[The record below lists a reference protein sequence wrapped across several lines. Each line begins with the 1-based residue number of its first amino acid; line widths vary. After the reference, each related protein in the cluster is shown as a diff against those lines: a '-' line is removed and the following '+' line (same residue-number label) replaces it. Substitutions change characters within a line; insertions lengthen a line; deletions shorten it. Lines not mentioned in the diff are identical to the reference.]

1 MAKQTTEEE
10 FNLRRLTRR
19 RLIGAVALVLLVVIL
34 LPVVFDSDPAQT
46 AGNGIELRIPNK
58 DSVGEFQPKIN
69 LPELEKMASA
79 VAAASDVASVP
90 AVTSP
95 PVAKVVPTP
104 VAKPVVPAQAVSK
117 PKPEAK
123 PKVEAKPHAVPK
135 TGWAVQVGAFAN
147 VDTARNL
154 QVKLYKEGYHAYTE
168 KAGNVIRVRVGSYPT
183 LEAAEKVK
191 SKLETQGMQS
201 NVINL
206 DQGL

>member
-34 LPVVFDSDPAQT
+34 LPVVFDSDPAPT

-79 VAAASDVASVP
+79 VAAASEVASAP
-90 AVTSP
+90 AVTSA
-95 PVAKVVPTP
+95 PVAKVVPAP
-104 VAKPVVPAQAVSK
+104 VAKPVVPAQTVSK

-147 VDTARNL
+147 ADTARNL

-191 SKLETQGMQS
+191 SKLETQGMPS

-206 DQGL
+206 EQGL